1 MNYSMISY
9 ILGWIFNFEAAF
21 MLLPGITAI
30 IYREKDGLAFLVTMI
45 ICLAIGIPLIRTKR
59 KNKVCLSESGRTIKK
74 HMIQSL
80 SPGFGSFNIDSQS
93 LFGLFLT
100 DIFSQMLR
108 AELSFYFD
116 IFFQI
121 FCCNDSLSHSLTSVI
136 KVKIL
141 MLLSGYPPQK
151 NIPEKTF

>member
-1 MNYSMISY
+1 
-9 ILGWIFNFEAAF
+9 
-21 MLLPGITAI
+21 
-30 IYREKDGLAFLVTMI
+30 
-45 ICLAIGIPLIRTKR
+45 
-59 KNKVCLSESGRTIKK
+59 
-74 HMIQSL
+74 MIQSL